1 MPRHDLDAFSL
12 VAGIVFSGVA
22 LVALLDRGLDVPARW
37 ALPILLIVVGV
48 AGLIA
53 TAARHRG

>member
-12 VAGIVFSGVA
+12 VSGIVFSGVA
-22 LVALLDRGLDVPARW
+22 LVALLDRGLDVPVRW

-53 TAARHRG
+53 TATRHRG